1 MLQTLPDHIRTVL
14 DEVGRES
21 GVSIIDVRVRGQRDQ
36 LLLEVYID
44 AVHGVTHDDCKA
56 VSDAL
61 DARLEHD
68 EWYGRL
74 RSVDVS
80 SPGAD
85 TPVRHLWQLTK
96 SIGRSV
102 RVVRTD
108 DTTLDGQLLAVADD
122 GLTLTVVSGKGKSK
136 TVADIV
142 VPAAEI
148 KEARVILAFR

>member
-85 TPVRHLWQLTK
+85 APVRHLWQLTK

-102 RVVRTD
+102 HVVRQD
-108 DTTLDGQLLAVADD
+108 DTAIDGQLAGVDDD
-122 GLTLTVVSGKGKSK
+122 GLTLTVTTGKGRAR
-136 TVADIV
+136 TVADVV
-142 VPAAEI
+142 VPAADV
-148 KEARVILAFR
+148 KEARVIIAFR

>member
-14 DEVGRES
+14 DEIERETGIS
-21 GVSIIDVRVRGQRDQ
+21 VVDVRVRGQHSQ

-44 AVHGVTHDDCKA
+44 AVNGVTHDDCKA

-61 DARLEHD
+61 DARLEND

-85 TPVRHLWQLTK
+85 APVRHLWQLVK

-102 RVVRTD
+102 HVVRQDGTA
-108 DTTLDGQLLAVADD
+108 LDGQLASVDD
-122 GLTLTVVSGKGKSK
+122 DALTLTVTTGKGKAR
-136 TVADIV
+136 TVADVV
-142 VPAAEI
+142 VPAADV
-148 KEARVILAFR
+148 KEARVIIAFR